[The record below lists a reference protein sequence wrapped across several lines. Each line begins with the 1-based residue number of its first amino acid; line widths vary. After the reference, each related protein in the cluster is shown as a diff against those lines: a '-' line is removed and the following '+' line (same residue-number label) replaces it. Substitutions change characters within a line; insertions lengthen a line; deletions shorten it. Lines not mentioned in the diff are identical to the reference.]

1 MLARIE
7 GMSTAL
13 DYQKEWRD
21 VTELRRSKAAVVEEV
36 RSQNEHQPHAKDLLL
51 RVNCPPEYHREPNL
65 RMSFLISLVPTF
77 LCE

>member
-51 RVNCPPEYHREPNL
+51 FGQGLTIPSITASPASE
-65 RMSFLISLVPTF
+65 
-77 LCE
+77 